1 MDVVVVDV
9 EVVEV
14 EVVEVD
20 VVVGV
25 VVIDDVVVFIVVVEV
40 DVEVVTHTKA
50 LFVVP
55 GQSKCPTLQS
65 PIGQLTSVPHSSQL
79 LYCVII
85 GMLNVLKVESEVPAY
100 AYPDVELIAPTGCW
114 CWTL

>member
-9 EVVEV
+9 EVVDV
-14 EVVEVD
+14 EVVVVD

-25 VVIDDVVVFIVVVEV
+25 VVIDDVVVFTVV
-40 DVEVVTHTKA
+40 VEVVTHTKA
-50 LFVVP
+50 LLVVP
-55 GQSKCPTLQS
+55 GQSKCSTLQS

-100 AYPDVELIAPTGCW
+100 AYPDVELIAPAGCW

>member
-20 VVVGV
+20 VVVDV
-25 VVIDDVVVFIVVVEV
+25 VVIDDVVVFTVV
-40 DVEVVTHTKA
+40 VEVVTHTKA
-50 LFVVP
+50 LLVVP
-55 GQSKCPTLQS
+55 GQSKCSTLQS

-100 AYPDVELIAPTGCW
+100 AYPDVELIAPAGCW

>member
-1 MDVVVVDV
+1 VDVVVVDV
-9 EVVEV
+9 EVVDV

-25 VVIDDVVVFIVVVEV
+25 VVIDDVVVFTVV
-40 DVEVVTHTKA
+40 VEVVTHTKA
-50 LFVVP
+50 LLVVP
-55 GQSKCPTLQS
+55 GQSKCSTLQS

-100 AYPDVELIAPTGCW
+100 AYPDVELIAPAGCW

>member
-1 MDVVVVDV
+1 MVVVDV
-9 EVVEV
+9 EVVDV

-25 VVIDDVVVFIVVVEV
+25 VVIDDVVVFTVV
-40 DVEVVTHTKA
+40 VEVVTHTKA
-50 LFVVP
+50 LLVVP
-55 GQSKCPTLQS
+55 GQSKCSTLQS

-100 AYPDVELIAPTGCW
+100 AYPDVELIAPAGCW

>member
-9 EVVEV
+9 EVVDV

-25 VVIDDVVVFIVVVEV
+25 VVIDDVVVFTVV
-40 DVEVVTHTKA
+40 VEVVTHTKA
-50 LFVVP
+50 LLVVP
-55 GQSKCPTLQS
+55 GQSKCSTLQS

-100 AYPDVELIAPTGCW
+100 AYPDVELIAPAGCW